1 MRKLFKLLTI
11 LFVFAVG
18 VGVISAQDSVE
29 SVDPKGQSIVYWHQ
43 YQPDSAQGKT
53 MAAIVDQFNK
63 TNEWGITVT
72 ASFQGNY
79 SDISK
84 LVNAGITS
92 GELPNLTA
100 GYANDAAS
108 YARDNSTIDLAP
120 YISSAKWGLG
130 ATPDINQGLIA
141 ADSVDGKVLAFP
153 NQSSAQVIAYNQTL
167 LTKLG
172 FDAPPTTIDD
182 FEKQACAASKAT
194 DDKGNKIMGFPVTPD
209 ASAFESWVASQG
221 GSIYHDGAFDFSSDA
236 VMNTLKLYSDMYK
249 QGCAYMPAK
258 QYGEQTDFNNGLTP
272 FYVTSSAGF
281 TFIIGGFPKDT
292 PVPDWK
298 IMSFPHTDG
307 NEIIQAFVPSIIM
320 LPATP
325 EKQLAS
331 WLFLKYLATPEV
343 ATQWSSGTGYFN
355 PVPSSAEALKTATF
369 TAAGLAPYFNDAN
382 ALFGK
387 EGIKVY
393 ASPAISSYS
402 KVRDLISTAIADVTS
417 NGKDVAEVAKTLQ
430 TAADAALKDSQS

>member
-1 MRKLFKLLTI
+1 MRKLFKLLSVI
-11 LFVFAVG
+11 FVFALG
-18 VGVISAQDSVE
+18 VGVIHAQDSLE
-29 SVDPKGQSIVYWHQ
+29 SVDPKGQTIVYWNQ
-43 YQPDSAQGKT
+43 YQKDSAQEKT
-53 MAAIVDQFNK
+53 MTAIVDQFNK
-63 TNEWGITVT
+63 SNEWGITVT
-72 ASFQGNY
+72 ASFQGSY
-79 SDISK
+79 GDISK

-108 YARDNSTIDLAP
+108 YARDNSAIDLAP

-130 ATPDINQGLIA
+130 ATPDINQGLIT
-141 ADSVDGKVLAFP
+141 ADTVDGKVLAFP

-182 FEKQACAASKAT
+182 FKAQTCAASKAT
-194 DDKGNKIMGFPVTPD
+194 DDKGNKVMGFPITPD

-221 GSIYHDGAFDFSSDA
+221 GAIYHDGAFDFSSDA
-236 VMNTLKLYSDMYK
+236 VLNTLKLYSDLYK

-258 QYGEQTDFNNGLTP
+258 QFAEQTDFNNGLVP
-272 FYVTSSAGF
+272 FYVTSTAGF
-281 TFIIGGFPKDT
+281 TFIISGFQKSGVT
-292 PVPDWK
+292 ADWK
-298 IMSFPHTDG
+298 IMTFPHTDG

-320 LPATP
+320 MPSTP

-331 WLFLKYLATPEV
+331 WLFLKYLATPEA
-343 ATQWSSGTGYFN
+343 ATQWSAGTGYFN
-355 PVPSSAEALKTATF
+355 PVPSTADALKTATF
-369 TAAGLAPYFNDAN
+369 TADGLAPYFNDAN

-387 EGIKVY
+387 EGLKVY
-393 ASPAISSYS
+393 ASPSVSSYS

-417 NGKDVAEVAKTLQ
+417 NGKDPADVAKTLQ